1 MSNSTEV
8 YKRRYREEYDT
19 AEEEKDEKKTSRKHR
34 RSSDLDVAE
43 PDAGK
48 YIFVANAEKVN
59 IRERPSLQAKVLKI
73 VNKGD
78 KLELIS
84 GRIVKGFYVINYDGK
99 QGFIHSDYASFV

>member
-19 AEEEKDEKKTSRKHR
+19 TEEEKKTSRKHR
-34 RSSDLDVAE
+34 RSSNLDVAE

-48 YIFVANAEKVN
+48 YIFVVNAEKVN

-84 GRIVKGFYVINYDGK
+84 GRIVKGFYIVNYDDGK